1 MGEWAAIICSVLWAV
16 GSVYFARAGARL
28 TPVAMNF
35 VKCAAGALMMSVT
48 LRLTEGVWFPAMDR
62 VDALWLSAS
71 AVVGLALGDSLY
83 FASLMRIGARR
94 ALLTGSVVPA
104 FTAVA
109 AWYLLSE
116 PMSQLQVI
124 GAAVT
129 LAGVTWVLS
138 ARDAS
143 DGPLQPG
150 DLAVGLLLG
159 VGAAICQVSTNLI
172 TKDSGGAMSAL
183 AVGVVRLGVGAIA
196 LGLMLTLQRGW
207 SALRAALSHA
217 DTRVEIAAGTMLG
230 TYIGVWLMNVAL
242 LQTEAG
248 VAATL
253 LSTSPIWI
261 LPVSAYMQQQPIS
274 ARSWVGAAVAVAG
287 IAALCLA

>member
-1 MGEWAAIICSVLWAV
+1 
-16 GSVYFARAGARL
+16 
-28 TPVAMNF
+28 MNF
-35 VKCAAGALMMSVT
+35 VKCAVGALMMSAT
-48 LRLTEGVWFPAMDR
+48 LRITEGVWFPAMDR

-109 AWYLLSE
+109 AWYLLSQ
-116 PMSQLQVI
+116 MQVI

-183 AVGVVRLGVGAIA
+183 AVGVVRLGVGATA

-207 SALRAALSHA
+207 SALREALSHA

-242 LQTEAG
+242 LRTEAG

>member
-35 VKCAAGALMMSVT
+35 VKCAVGALMMSVT

-94 ALLTGSVVPA
+94 ALLTSSVVPA
-104 FTAVA
+104 LTAVA
-109 AWYLLSE
+109 AWYLLTE
-116 PMSQLQVI
+116 PMSVPQMV
-124 GAAVT
+124 GATVT
-129 LAGVTWVLS
+129 LFGVTWVLA
-138 ARDAS
+138 ARDPN

-159 VGAAICQVSTNLI
+159 LGAAICQVSTNLI
-172 TKDSGGAMSAL
+172 TKDSGASMSAL

-196 LGLMLTLQRGW
+196 LGLMLSLQQGW
-207 SALRAALSHA
+207 GALTEALRHA
-217 DTRVEIAAGTMLG
+217 DTRFEIGAGTLLG

-242 LQTEAG
+242 MQTEAG

-274 ARSWVGAAVAVAG
+274 ARSWFGAAVAVAG
-287 IAALCLA
+287 IGILCLL

>member
-35 VKCAAGALMMSVT
+35 VKCAVGALLMSVT
-48 LRLTEGVWFPAMDR
+48 LRLTEGVWVPTMDR
-62 VDALWLSAS
+62 LDALWLSAS

-94 ALLTGSVVPA
+94 ALLTSSVVPA
-104 FTAVA
+104 LTAVA
-109 AWYLLSE
+109 AWYLLTE
-116 PMSQLQVI
+116 PMSVPQMI
-124 GAAVT
+124 GATVT
-129 LAGVTWVLS
+129 LFGVTWVLA
-138 ARDAS
+138 ARDPN

-150 DLAVGLLLG
+150 DLAVGLMLG
-159 VGAAICQVSTNLI
+159 LGAAICQVSTNLI
-172 TKDSGGAMSAL
+172 TKDSGASMSAL

-196 LGLMLTLQRGW
+196 LGVMLTLQRGW
-207 SALRAALSHA
+207 GALTEALRHA
-217 DTRVEIAAGTMLG
+217 DTRFEIGAGTMLG

-242 LQTEAG
+242 MQTEAG

-274 ARSWVGAAVAVAG
+274 ARSWFGAAVAVAG
-287 IAALCLA
+287 IGILCLL